1 MRNYKFVSATGGS
14 HDEKI
19 LKLDFNTAKVVGN
32 VRYGQQFL
40 FYQGVPEWAYIDYKE
55 IVWAYRRLEDVKGKL
70 GRGNSGIELHSLM
83 LVTKDK
89 QRIGVLVGD
98 RAHAAEGLNL
108 IGQRNLLVDIG
119 FSKEKEEKY
128 V

>member
-1 MRNYKFVSATGGS
+1 MRSYRFESATGGS
-14 HDEKI
+14 HDESMVR
-19 LKLDFNTAKVVGN
+19 LDFNTAKIVGN

-40 FYQGVPEWAYIDYKE
+40 FYEGVMKWIYVDYKE

-70 GRGNSGIELHSLM
+70 GRGNSGIEVHSLM

-89 QRIGVLVGD
+89 QRIGVLVGG
-98 RAHAAEGLNL
+98 RENAAEGLNT
-108 IGQRNLLVDIG
+108 IGLRNLLVDIG

-128 V
+128 L